1 MSVPQG
7 HENTTGDKV
16 YYGKLSVLQKKK
28 YSTELS
34 LLQKIEC
41 TTGEGVYRRE
51 LSLLQGV

>member
-7 HENTTGDKV
+7 NENTTGDRV